1 MFDMLTILICIF
13 FMLLLY
19 STFEIIK
26 KDNITIDDLDEYDAF
41 IY

>member
-1 MFDMLTILICIF
+1 MLTILVCIF
-13 FMLLLY
+13 LMLLLH

-26 KDNITIDDLDEYDAF
+26 KENITIDDLDEYDAF